1 MVLAT
6 MCVRHAV
13 RPPPASA
20 LPASR
25 RMFHTREGEHVSLEL
40 TGLPGAPTGPIC
52 PTGPGRPGGPY
63 GQATEKAV
71 REAGGVEPGA
81 LQVLP
86 GLFSNKNNAYLQADQ
101 SRLSRFPLIEKKEFE
116 EFQLLRICGLGCTLL
131 QCWK

>member
-1 MVLAT
+1 M
-6 MCVRHAV
+6 
-13 RPPPASA
+13 
-20 LPASR
+20 
-25 RMFHTREGEHVSLEL
+25 SLEL

-86 GLFSNKNNAYLQADQ
+86 VSSLTKAMLTCKPTSPGSPG
-101 SRLSRFPLIEKKEFE
+101 SP
-116 EFQLLRICGLGCTLL
+116 
-131 QCWK
+131 